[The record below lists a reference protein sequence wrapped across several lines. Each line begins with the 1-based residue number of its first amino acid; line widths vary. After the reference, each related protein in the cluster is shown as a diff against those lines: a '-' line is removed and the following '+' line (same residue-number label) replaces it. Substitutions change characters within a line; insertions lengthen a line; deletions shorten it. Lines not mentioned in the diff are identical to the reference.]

1 MMNTNNCQVMDIN
14 AAYSVFGRMM
24 TEDLLYLD
32 RRISFRRICRW
43 LGVSQRDLNALV
55 KSELGMTGQ
64 ELVRKYRDDAERHLR
79 DKYAIKCFKL

>member
-1 MMNTNNCQVMDIN
+1 MDTN
-14 AAYSVFGRMM
+14 AAYGIFGRMM
-24 TEDLLYLD
+24 TEDQLYFD

-43 LGVSQRDLNALV
+43 LEVSRRDLNALV

-64 ELVRKYRDDAERHLR
+64 DLIRKYRDDAERRLR